1 MTDTTDL
8 TDFRALVETL
18 PPGPGRVVVTT
29 GDLATIRFDHEP
41 SRNALDPAMMV
52 ALSDAIEAVRD
63 ARVVVLSGAHR
74 TFCSGGNL
82 GAVRSHLA
90 MPGAGR
96 AFGAFM
102 QDALDRLA
110 ALDAIVIAVVEGAAL
125 GGGAELVVTADLV
138 VAAPDARIGFV
149 HARLGVSPGFGGGGR
164 LVSRVGPRAALQV
177 LAFAR
182 VLGAAE
188 AHAIDLVDEVD
199 PDPHAR
205 ADALAT
211 ELLALPAA
219 AVRGAKRVVRAAA
232 PPVGRTEELE
242 VFAELW
248 GGPDHQRALAGNA
261 REPRR

>member
-1 MTDTTDL
+1 V
-8 TDFRALVETL
+8 TDFRALVASL
-18 PPGPGRVVVTT
+18 PPGAGRVVVTRDAGPT
-29 GDLATIRFDHEP
+29 AGEVATIQFDHAA

-52 ALSDAIEAVRD
+52 ALADAVETVRD
-63 ARVVVLSGAHR
+63 ARVVVLLGAHG

-82 GAVRSHLA
+82 GAVRTHLA
-90 MPGAGR
+90 VPGAGR

-102 QDALDRLA
+102 QGTLDRLA

-125 GGGAELVVTADLV
+125 GGGAEIVATADLV

-164 LVSRVGPRAALQV
+164 LVARVGPRAALRV

-182 VLGAAE
+182 VLGAEE
-188 AHAIDLVDEVD
+188 AHAIGLVDEVAAD
-199 PDPHAR
+199 PRAR
-205 ADALAT
+205 ADALAR

-219 AVRGAKRVVRAAA
+219 AVRGAKRVVRAAT
-232 PPVGRTEELE
+232 PPVGRAEELE

-248 GGPDHQRALAGNA
+248 GGPDHQRALAPRA
-261 REPRR
+261 PRR